1 MTNGEETKLVIDV
14 GLATGVITMP
24 LWVVEASFWIQLL
37 AGLLG
42 LILMIMRLISA
53 FRDWNT
59 KRPK

>member
-1 MTNGEETKLVIDV
+1 MTNGEETKLVVDV

-42 LILMIMRLISA
+42 LFLMIVRLISA

>member
-1 MTNGEETKLVIDV
+1 MTNGEETKLVVDV

-42 LILMIMRLISA
+42 LILMIMRLIFA
-53 FRDWNT
+53 FRDWHADRG
-59 KRPK
+59 K